1 MIIAIYIAL
10 LQTCKI
16 VFFLGAVYFLFFIAP
31 YAGLSKIFVSNFGRL
46 PYLIS
51 ATPGLNHPGGFPYR
65 IVVAATCPIHVYNI
79 K

>member
-16 VFFLGAVYFLFFIAP
+16 VFFLGAVYFLFFTAP
-31 YAGLSKIFVSNFGRL
+31 YAGLSEVFVSNFGRF

-51 ATPGLNHPGGFPYR
+51 TTPGLNPPGGFPYR
-65 IVVAATCPIHVYNI
+65 IVVAATCPIYVYNI